1 MSIEKDV
8 TNDLKVIKTNV
19 SNFVETAISDVKTA
33 FKDLGIEIPIA
44 EKVIENV
51 LTNDIPIAESV
62 AEIVYPPADKF
73 LEILSFIGGNLIA
86 IAKASNDTTQV
97 INGMLTNKTKNLSL
111 QEADTLA
118 KSAKTT
124 YEATKA
130 SVDKIGE
137 ILHNGISYVPKSEA

>member
-8 TNDLKVIKTNV
+8 TNDLKVIKTDV
-19 SNFVETAISDVKTA
+19 SNFVETAITDVKKV
-33 FKDLGIEIPIA
+33 FNEIGIELPIA

-111 QEADTLA
+111 QEADKLA

-130 SVDKIGE
+130 SVDKIGQ

>member
-8 TNDLKVIKTNV
+8 TNDLKVIKTDV

-62 AEIVYPPADKF
+62 AQIVYPPADKF

>member
-8 TNDLKVIKTNV
+8 TNDLKVIKTDV

>member
-8 TNDLKVIKTNV
+8 TNDLKVIKTDV
-19 SNFVETAISDVKTA
+19 SNFVETAISDVKTV
-33 FKDLGIEIPIA
+33 FNDLGIEIPIA

-111 QEADTLA
+111 QEADKLV

-130 SVDKIGE
+130 SVDKISE
-137 ILHNGISYVPKSEA
+137 ILHNGISYVPKSED

>member
-111 QEADTLA
+111 QEADKLA
-118 KSAKTT
+118 KNAKTT

-130 SVDKIGE
+130 SVDKIGQ

>member
-8 TNDLKVIKTNV
+8 TNDLKVIKTDV
-19 SNFVETAISDVKTA
+19 SNFVETAITDVKKV
-33 FKDLGIEIPIA
+33 FNEIGIELPIA

-130 SVDKIGE
+130 SVDKIGQ

>member
-1 MSIEKDV
+1 MSIETDI
-8 TNDLKVIKTNV
+8 TNEAKVIKTDV
-19 SNFVETAISDVKTA
+19 SDFVETAITDVKTV
-33 FKDLGIEIPIA
+33 FKDLAIDLPIA

-86 IAKASNDTTQV
+86 IAKASNDTTAV
-97 INGMLTNKTKNLSL
+97 INGMLTNKSKNLSVS
-111 QEADTLA
+111 QADALA
-118 KSAKTT
+118 TSAKTT

-130 SVDKIGE
+130 SVDKITE

>member
-1 MSIEKDV
+1 MSIETDI
-8 TNDLKVIKTNV
+8 TNEAKVIKTDV
-19 SNFVETAISDVKTA
+19 SDFVETAITDVKTV
-33 FKDLGIEIPIA
+33 FKDLAIDLPIA

-86 IAKASNDTTQV
+86 IAKASNDTTGV

-111 QEADTLA
+111 QEADKLA
-118 KSAKTT
+118 TSAKNPFIPRPRH
-124 YEATKA
+124 AR
-130 SVDKIGE
+130 
-137 ILHNGISYVPKSEA
+137 

>member
-8 TNDLKVIKTNV
+8 TNDLKVIKTDV
-19 SNFVETAISDVKTA
+19 SNFVETAISDVKTV
-33 FKDLGIEIPIA
+33 FNDLGIEIPIA

-62 AEIVYPPADKF
+62 AQIVYPPADKF

>member
-8 TNDLKVIKTNV
+8 TNDLKVIKTDV
-19 SNFVETAISDVKTA
+19 SNFVETAISDVKTV
-33 FKDLGIEIPIA
+33 FNDLGIEIPIA

-62 AEIVYPPADKF
+62 AQIEYPPADKF